1 MVLAIVGLLLGSLML
16 TLSAQSEQRNFV
28 DTQRRIEQARELL
41 LGFAVVNGRLP
52 CPANCANPP
61 LCSTGSGGDEAPT
74 GGTTCTVTNHS
85 GYLPGRAIGFQPLS
99 PNGFALD
106 AWGNP
111 IRYAVSGTTWSTGA
125 GRFTTSHVMSAWSV
139 GQAPG
144 DLVICNASPST
155 VTNTVCD
162 TGTNVTNQNTVVA
175 LIFSTGKNGAITG
188 GAGLNEAR
196 NLDNNQ
202 LFVSRPPDPSTA
214 PGGEFDD
221 QMVWIPIGLLYSRLI
236 SAGVLP

>member
-1 MVLAIVGLLLGSLML
+1 VVLAIVGLLLGSLML
-16 TLSAQSEQRNFV
+16 TLSSQSEQRNFV
-28 DTQRRIEQARELL
+28 DTQRRIEEARDLL
-41 LGFAVVNGRLP
+41 LGFSVVNGRLP
-52 CPANCANPP
+52 CPATCVNPP

-74 GGTTCTVTNHS
+74 GGTTCTVANHS
-85 GYLPGRAIGFQPLS
+85 GFLPGRAIGFQPLS

-111 IRYAVSGTTWSTGA
+111 IRYAVSGTTWSAGA
-125 GRFTTSHVMSAWSV
+125 GRFTTAHGTSAWSV
-139 GQAPG
+139 GQVPD
-144 DLVICNASPST
+144 DLVICNTSPST
-155 VTNTVCD
+155 VTNTTCD
-162 TGTNVTNQNTVVA
+162 MGTNVTNQNTVVA

-188 GAGLNEAR
+188 GTGLNEAR
-196 NLDNNQ
+196 NLDSNQ

-214 PGGEFDD
+214 AGGEFDD